1 MAHTIKHPQSKSQIA
16 ESTESKGICDPDK
29 TNPYQEEID
38 YLKQNF
44 KGQCKV
50 LNWTANYDT
59 IKLHP
64 EELDI
69 VFNFKLPKST
79 RILIPDIAIRSASI
93 PEDLVFELVDFL
105 KKEFESLHG
114 TDRLEILVNKGLD
127 WLKDQN
133 VNLKSPPGKNPKSR
147 KQKKKVHPTEKDG
160 LDKLPSMRTA
170 EDVINRIKWDKNLP
184 KDQFIVGY
192 IDRFKGLVEK
202 YFTAFT
208 WEDIASVDYTDLAI
222 PKHRIQY
229 FKYKG
234 EKVWDKKERFDN
246 VFGSLGSNIT
256 ILDVIRHHEPQNISS
271 MSQPHS
277 HDTIPVSVVDDN
289 TYPTSDSSQNPNIN
303 LNSTASDYPRDDYT
317 YSSDEDSSDSD
328 SDDSIEIT
336 IGKPGNDVHYSGNRN
351 EYDEEPNPNTF
362 WQDKMRPNY
371 FLALRVTDENVQLGA
386 SNIQN
391 YIIEQEPR
399 YGECCIPKIC
409 LHITLCTVG
418 LDTEEQL
425 QNAVTCIQDVKDEL
439 FSIVSMDKV
448 LKIKGVD
455 NFFNRVVY
463 GKVEYPPEFFDFVH
477 HLKLCLTEHG
487 IEVRDCHDFVPH
499 MTIMKVSRPVA
510 RATGTKYVA
519 PWLYSK
525 FTDTVLGQQT
535 INNVYLCQMGD
546 KRQPDGFYNTATSII
561 A

>member
-1 MAHTIKHPQSKSQIA
+1 MAHTIADSQSESKMT
-16 ESTESKGICDPDK
+16 ESTESDGVCKSCG
-29 TNPYQEEID
+29 PYQDEID
-38 YLKQNF
+38 YLKQHF

-50 LNWTANYDT
+50 LNLSANYDT

-79 RILIPDIAIRSASI
+79 ILVPDIAIRSTSI
-93 PEDLVFELVDFL
+93 PEDLLFEIVDFL

-114 TDRLEILVNKGLD
+114 TDRLEILVNKGLS
-127 WLKDQN
+127 WLKDQK
-133 VNLKSPPGKNPKSR
+133 VNLKCPPGKNPKSR
-147 KQKKKVHPTEKDG
+147 KQKKKVHHTEKEG

-170 EDVINRIKWDKNLP
+170 EDVINRIKWDENLP

-192 IDRFKGLVEK
+192 IDRFTGLVEK

-208 WEDIASVDYTDLAI
+208 WEDIATVDYTDLAI

-234 EKVWDKKERFDN
+234 AKVWDKKERFDN

-256 ILDVIRHHEPQNISS
+256 ILDVIQHHEPQNNSN

-277 HDTIPVSVVDDN
+277 HDIMPVSNVDDN
-289 TYPTSDSSQNPNIN
+289 MCPTSDSSENLNAN

-328 SDDSIEIT
+328 SDDSIEVT
-336 IGKPGNDVHYSGNRN
+336 IGKPRKDMHYSGNRD
-351 EYDEEPNPNTF
+351 EYDEDPNLDTF

-371 FLALRVTDENVQLGA
+371 FLALRVTDENVQLGV

-391 YIIEQEPR
+391 SITEQEPR

-425 QNAVTCIQDVKDEL
+425 HNAVTCIQDARDEL
-439 FSIVSMDKV
+439 FSIVPLDKV

-487 IEVRDCHDFVPH
+487 IEVRDNHDFVPH

-510 RATGTKYVA
+510 RATGKKYVA

-525 FTDTVLGQQT
+525 FKDTVLGQQA
-535 INNVYLCQMGD
+535 INNIHLCEMGD
-546 KRQPDGFYNTATSII
+546 ERQPDGFYVTATSIT